1 MKVHLVDGTYEL
13 FRYFFAVPS
22 HLNAKGTEAGA
33 LRGVLGTILSL
44 LENGA
49 THIGVATD
57 HIVESFRNDLYDGYK
72 SGEGIDPDLFGQFHP
87 MEDALEAL
95 GVTVWRMKEFEADD
109 GLASASALAW
119 ADPEVEQILLL
130 TPDKDL
136 AQCVQGNRVVMVDRR
151 KNLILDEK
159 AVQEKFGVLPASIP
173 DYLALVGDTADGFP
187 GLRGWGAKSAATIL
201 ARWILLEEIPDDP
214 EHWEVKVRGAERL
227 ATALREGRQDAALFK
242 DLATLR
248 TSANVGRSPH
258 EWKWEGPRPEF
269 TSLCDNLRAGSL
281 AERAHRL
288 AEKL

>member
-22 HLNAKGTEAGA
+22 HLDQKGAEAGA
-33 LRGVLGTILSL
+33 LRGVLGTVLSL

-57 HIVESFRNDLYDGYK
+57 HIVESFRNELYDGYK

-87 MEDALEAL
+87 LEDALEAM
-95 GVTVWRMKEFEADD
+95 GVTVWRMKEYEADD

-119 ADPEVEQILLL
+119 ADPRVEQILRL

-151 KNLILDEK
+151 KNMILDESG
-159 AVQEKFGVLPASIP
+159 VQEKFGVYPASIP

-187 GLRGWGAKSAATIL
+187 GLKGWGAKSAATIL
-201 ARWILLEEIPDDP
+201 DRWLVLEEIPDSP
-214 EHWEVKVRGAERL
+214 EDWDVKIRGAERL
-227 ATALREGRQDAALFK
+227 ATSLREGRKDAALFK

-248 TSANVGRSPH
+248 TSADVGQSPD
-258 EWKWEGPRPEF
+258 EWAWSGPRPEF
-269 TSLCDNLRAGSL
+269 RSICDSLRASSL
-281 AERAHRL
+281 AERAQRL
-288 AEKL
+288 IDKR

>member
-22 HLNAKGTEAGA
+22 HLDAKGKEAGA

-44 LENGA
+44 LESGA

-57 HIVESFRNDLYDGYK
+57 HVVESFRNDLYDGYK

-87 MEDALEAL
+87 MEEALEAL

-151 KNLILDEK
+151 KNLILDEHG
-159 AVQEKFGVLPASIP
+159 VQEKFGVLPASIP

-227 ATALREGRQDAALFK
+227 ATSLREGRQDAALFK

-248 TSANVGRSPH
+248 TSADVGRSPQ
-258 EWKWEGPRPEF
+258 EWKWTGPRPEF
-269 TSLCDNLRAGSL
+269 TSLCENLRAGSL
-281 AERAHRL
+281 AERADRL
-288 AEKL
+288 AAKL

>member
-22 HLNAKGTEAGA
+22 HLDAKGKEAGA

-44 LENGA
+44 LEGGA

-87 MEDALEAL
+87 MEEALEAL

-151 KNLILDEK
+151 KNLILDEHG
-159 AVQEKFGVLPASIP
+159 VQEKFGVLPASIP

-227 ATALREGRQDAALFK
+227 ATSLREGRQDAALFK

-248 TSANVGRSPH
+248 TSADVGRSPQ
-258 EWKWEGPRPEF
+258 EWKWQGPQREF
-269 TSLCDNLRAGSL
+269 TSLCHNLRAGSL

>member
-22 HLNAKGTEAGA
+22 HLDAKGTEAGA

-87 MEDALEAL
+87 MEEALEAL

-136 AQCVQGNRVVMVDRR
+136 AQCVQGQRVVMVDRR
-151 KNLILDEK
+151 KNLILDEQG
-159 AVQEKFGVLPASIP
+159 VQDKFGVLPASIP

-201 ARWILLEEIPDDP
+201 ARWILVEEIPDDP

-227 ATALREGRQDAALFK
+227 ATSLREGRQDAALFK

-248 TSANVGRSPH
+248 TSADVGRSPQ

-269 TSLCDNLRAGSL
+269 TKLCQNLRAGAL
-281 AERAHRL
+281 AERAQRL